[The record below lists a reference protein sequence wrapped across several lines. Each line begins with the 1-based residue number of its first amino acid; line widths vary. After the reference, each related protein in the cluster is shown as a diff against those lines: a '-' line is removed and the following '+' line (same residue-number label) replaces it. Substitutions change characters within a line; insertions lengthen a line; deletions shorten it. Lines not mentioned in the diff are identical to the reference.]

1 MTITTAAAATATG
14 CTPADRV
21 TKSLLGYGVIAGP
34 FYVTV
39 SLAQALTRQG
49 FDLTRHSWS
58 LLSNGVLGWIQIT
71 NFTLTGLMVLAGA
84 VGMRRAMAG
93 GAGARWVPR
102 LVGAYG
108 AALVAAGAL
117 RADPALGFPAGT
129 PDGPGH
135 VSWHGAG
142 HLAAGG
148 IGFLCVIAA
157 CFAYARRC
165 AREGRRGWA
174 AYSRATGTVFLLGFA
189 GIASGSSAPALT
201 LGFVA
206 AVLVIWAWM
215 SAVCVTLYRAVSA
228 H

>member
-1 MTITTAAAATATG
+1 MTVTTTASADTTANG
-14 CTPADRV
+14 CAPADRV
-21 TKSLLGYGVIAGP
+21 TKSLLGYGILAGP

-58 LLSNGVLGWIQIT
+58 LLSNGGLGWIQVT
-71 NFTLTGLMVLAGA
+71 NFVLTGLMVIAGA

-102 LVGAYG
+102 LVGVYG
-108 AALVAAGAL
+108 TALVAAGAL

-129 PDGPGH
+129 PDGHGT

-142 HLAAGG
+142 HLIAGG

-157 CFAYARRC
+157 CFVYA
-165 AREGRRGWA
+165 
-174 AYSRATGTVFLLGFA
+174 
-189 GIASGSSAPALT
+189 
-201 LGFVA
+201 
-206 AVLVIWAWM
+206 
-215 SAVCVTLYRAVSA
+215 
-228 H
+228 

>member
-1 MTITTAAAATATG
+1 MTITDTAAGTTAD

-58 LLSNGVLGWIQIT
+58 LLANGALGWIQIA
-71 NFTLTGLMVLAGA
+71 NFVLTGLMVVAGA
-84 VGMRRAMAG
+84 IGMRRAMAA
-93 GAGARWVPR
+93 GAGARWVPG

-108 AALVAAGAL
+108 VALVAAGAL

-129 PDGPGH
+129 PDGPGQ
-135 VSWHGAG
+135 VTWHGAG
-142 HLAAGG
+142 HLIAGG

-165 AREGRRGWA
+165 SGEGRRGFA
-174 AYSRATGTVFLLGFA
+174 VYSRVTGAVFLAGFA

-215 SAVCVTLYRAVSA
+215 SAVSVTLYRAVSA
-228 H
+228 R